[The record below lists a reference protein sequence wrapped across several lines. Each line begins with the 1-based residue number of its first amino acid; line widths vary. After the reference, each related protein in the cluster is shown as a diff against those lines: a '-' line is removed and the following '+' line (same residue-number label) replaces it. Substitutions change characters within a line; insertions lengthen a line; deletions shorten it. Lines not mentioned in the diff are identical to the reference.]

1 MDKFE
6 AAYVFTSKWE
16 GGLTDDAAD
25 AGGITNCGV
34 SFEFLK
40 DCARLDSVKLLCL
53 GIQTPV
59 TRKTIVD
66 LRQDQARDIFRWR
79 FWDTP
84 GYQRYALPLAV
95 TLFDCSVNH
104 GVARA
109 IKLAQ
114 KAFNS
119 FCTAFNGRTLLDVD
133 GIQGPKTKAALDS
146 VDGHHIAKAIVS
158 ERKAFYQAIVDSKPS
173 QRVFLRGWLNRAN
186 DLDKYIDSLEGK
198 E

>member
-6 AAYVFTSKWE
+6 AAYQFTARWE
-16 GGLTDDAAD
+16 GGLTDDQAD
-25 AGGITNCGV
+25 AGGITNYGV

-66 LRQDQARDIFRWR
+66 LRKDQARDLFRWR
-79 FWDTP
+79 FWDVP
-84 GYQRYALPLAV
+84 GFERYALPLAV

-104 GVARA
+104 GVSRG

-114 KAFNS
+114 KAFNTI
-119 FCTAFNGRTLLDVD
+119 CANPALTLVVD
-133 GIQGPKTKAALDS
+133 GIQGPKTKAALEAS
-146 VDGHHIAKAIVS
+146 NAFLLAKAIVS
-158 ERKAFYQAIVDSKPS
+158 ERKAFYQGIVDSRPS
-173 QRVFLRGWLNRAN
+173 QRVFLRGWMNRAN
-186 DLDKYIDSLEGK
+186 DLDKYLDTLGQQ
-198 E
+198 